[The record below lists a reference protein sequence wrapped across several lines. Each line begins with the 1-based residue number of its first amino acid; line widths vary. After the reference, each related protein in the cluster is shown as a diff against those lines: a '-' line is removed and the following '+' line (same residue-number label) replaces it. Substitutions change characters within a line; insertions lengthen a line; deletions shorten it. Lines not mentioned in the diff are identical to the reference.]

1 MLAKDVQHPGAH
13 LGEGNRVDVGDL
25 ERLST
30 EANLNVGG
38 VARALLVGGADLVD
52 IGQIGIGTRSA
63 EAKNKIGQRR
73 TKALGEG
80 HVGSGVGFGDTS
92 LFCDLELVCD
102 LRHCGNNLVETR
114 CIDRRNMAEDGGRS
128 AASPSPE
135 REVGDRRLGSVD
147 AHVVVG
153 AIDCSSCFP
162 KVDDG
167 LVADWVGGMQGQ
179 NNLVQNRSKD
189 MRLFALV
196 TRVAAR
202 S

>member
-1 MLAKDVQHPGAH
+1 MLAVLRERFSLEAQTWWT
-13 LGEGNRVDVGDL
+13 LGRSAL
-25 ERLST
+25 
-30 EANLNVGG
+30 AP
-38 VARALLVGGADLVD
+38 AR
-52 IGQIGIGTRSA
+52 A

-73 TKALGEG
+73 AKVLGEG

-92 LFCDLELVCD
+92 LFCDLELVRD
-102 LRHCGNNLVETR
+102 LRHCGDNLVETR
-114 CIDRRNMAEDGGRS
+114 CIDRRNMAEDGGCS
-128 AASPSPE
+128 AARPSPE
-135 REVGDRRLGSVD
+135 HEVGDRRLGSVD

-167 LVADWVGGMQGQ
+167 LVADWTGGMQGQ
-179 NNLVQNRSKD
+179 NNLGPESLEGH
-189 MRLFALV
+189 RLFASV